1 MKFTRATEYA
11 FRALR
16 FLASQIEERW
26 FSIQEIAKAE
36 QVPVQFLSKVMQQLS
51 QASIVQSTCGKSGG
65 YRLSKPPDQIRMS
78 DVVLAMEGPVTVNNC
93 LAFPGE
99 CSFQN
104 HCKMHPVWVELQ
116 EAIDSIL
123 SKYDISMIVN
133 SKKRGAKPPVRRT
146 AKKKTNAEASANQQ
160 A

>member
-104 HCKMHPVWVELQ
+104 QCKMHPVWVELQ

-123 SKYDISMIVN
+123 SKYDITMIVN
-133 SKKRGAKPPVRRT
+133 SKKRRKTPVRRT
-146 AKKKTNAEASANQQ
+146 AKKKTNAEVSASQQ